1 MYNRDILDAL
11 IKEFGVEKTIL
22 YCRMESRKSDL
33 LYQDAVNR
41 GFIGSCELEYD
52 RDWWNDEG
60 NLLQTLNNNKNG
72 NNQIIRR
79 FSKSDNS
86 DKAMVP
92 GQIIREFKG

>member
-11 IKEFGVEKTIL
+11 IKEFGVERTIL

-79 FSKSDNS
+79 FSKSNNS
-86 DKAMVP
+86 DKTMVP
-92 GQIIREFKG
+92 RQTTRELKR

>member
-1 MYNRDILDAL
+1 MFNKDILDAL
-11 IKEFGVEKTIL
+11 IREFGVERTIL

-72 NNQIIRR
+72 NAQTIRK
-79 FSKSDNS
+79 FFKSNNS
-86 DKAMVP
+86 DKTMVSR
-92 GQIIREFKG
+92 QTVREFKG